1 MILSVNALDLAITSN
16 VNHYSMSLVND
27 KYCTNLEVELNYE
40 DLLEKFY
47 TNIIK
52 ENDLVID
59 IGAHSGRHTKPMA
72 SLVGPSGMVMA
83 FEPNPSARQWLQ
95 GNLKNE
101 VKNNIVSIFPY
112 ALSDKSQKMQFVIA
126 NDRPEESGLKKRVYN
141 GPTTTSTIEVEVVTL
156 DSLMDNFSSP
166 VKFIKLDVEGAE
178 FDALK
183 GAHDV
188 LETYK
193 PIIAF
198 EFGESS
204 YKSYNVQPAELYDY
218 LQVLG
223 YRIYSILGEILDKDA
238 FVQAS
243 RVQKYWDYIAC
254 PEHRIELV
262 ESAFR
267 SSQTISAKHA
277 ISSWKKF
284 SISKWFR

>member
-1 MILSVNALDLAITSN
+1 
-16 VNHYSMSLVND
+16 MSLVND
-27 KYCTNLEVELNYE
+27 KYCTNMEVELNYE

-52 ENDLVID
+52 ANDFVID

-126 NDRPEESGLKKRVYN
+126 NDRPEESGLKERVYN
-141 GPTTTSTIEVEVVTL
+141 GPTTTTTIEVEVVTL
-156 DSLMDNFSSP
+156 DSLKTSITGP
-166 VKFIKLDVEGAE
+166 VTFIKLDVEGAE

-183 GAHDV
+183 GARDV

-218 LQVLG
+218 FQGLG
-223 YRIYSILGEILDKDA
+223 YHVYSILGELLDRDT

-243 RVQKYWDYIAC
+243 RIQKYWDYIAC
-254 PEHRIELV
+254 PGHSIELV
-262 ESAFR
+262 ENSFKA
-267 SSQTISAKHA
+267 SQAISAKRA
-277 ISSWKKF
+277 MSSWKRF

>member
-1 MILSVNALDLAITSN
+1 
-16 VNHYSMSLVND
+16 MSLVND
-27 KYCTNLEVELNYE
+27 KYCTNMEVELNYE

-52 ENDLVID
+52 ANDFVID

-101 VKNNIVSIFPY
+101 VKHNIVSIFPY

-126 NDRPEESGLKKRVYN
+126 NDRPEESGLKERVYN
-141 GPTTTSTIEVEVVTL
+141 GPTTTTTIEVEVVTL
-156 DSLMDNFSSP
+156 DSLKNSITSP
-166 VKFIKLDVEGAE
+166 VTFIKLDVEGAE

-183 GAHDV
+183 GARDV

-218 LQVLG
+218 LQGLDYHV
-223 YRIYSILGEILDKDA
+223 YSILGELLDRDT

-243 RVQKYWDYIAC
+243 RIQKYWDYIAC

-267 SSQTISAKHA
+267 TSLA
-277 ISSWKKF
+277 ISDKPVSNSRKRF
-284 SISKWFR
+284 SILSWFR